1 MRGYGAPGGRYHVG
15 VHRGIV
21 EAKPRSF
28 FVREFADVATVGI
41 AVAHAERQVRVAIW
55 PAHVLIKKRLCHEF
69 SDARVPFVCEGILAY
84 FVGARRRYHFFEKL
98 LVGFRGA
105 FHNTTSFEPQLNA
118 RYLVAVAIERLIET
132 YPAFRTAPIGRSE
145 YLKARDV

>member
-28 FVREFADVATVGI
+28 FVREFADVAAIGI

-55 PAHVLIKKRLCHEF
+55 PAHILIKKRLRHEF
-69 SDARVPFVCEGILAY
+69 RDARVALVCEGILAY
-84 FVGARRRYHFFEKL
+84 FVGARRRYHLLEEL
-98 LVGFRGA
+98 LVRLRRT
-105 FHNTTSFEPQLNA
+105 FHDAASLE
-118 RYLVAVAIERLIET
+118 
-132 YPAFRTAPIGRSE
+132 
-145 YLKARDV
+145 